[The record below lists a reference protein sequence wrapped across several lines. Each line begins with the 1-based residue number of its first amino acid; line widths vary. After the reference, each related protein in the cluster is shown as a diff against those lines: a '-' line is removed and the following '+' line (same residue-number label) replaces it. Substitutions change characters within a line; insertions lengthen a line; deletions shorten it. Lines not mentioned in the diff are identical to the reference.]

1 MSSLFRR
8 EAIENQQRQWLGS
21 IQLVRPVSLSVLVIF
36 VLLCTALVAL
46 YLGLGE
52 YTRKARIVGFLMPDS
67 GIVRLVPTQ
76 ASTVL
81 ERRANEGQH
90 VRQGDVLFVL
100 SVDLATS
107 TGDTQAAVKQS
118 LVARARS
125 LQEATQDRARLLE
138 QQQQALDR
146 RLDDMRRE
154 LGQMAAEADLQRQR
168 LSLAQA
174 QQARLEALRAD
185 NFVSSAQVQSKT
197 EDVLTVRAQ
206 LQSLERQQAA
216 QTREIATVEAERR
229 ELPVQARV
237 QQGEIDRDLAAIA
250 QQNAESDSRHRI
262 VIRAPQDGVL
272 TAVIAEPGQSVGPGV
287 ALASLVPAHAQLQAQ
302 LFAPSNAVGFLRPDQ
317 PVLLRYEAYPYQKFG
332 HQGGHVLQVSRT
344 PLQTSEMANLPLP
357 GSLAGTTL
365 GASGEPLY
373 RITVA
378 LDQQSV
384 QAYGRAQPLVAGM
397 QLEADVMLD
406 RRRLIEWVIEPL
418 LSVAGRV

>member
-1 MSSLFRR
+1 MSALFRR

-36 VLLCTALVAL
+36 VLLCAALVAL

-81 ERRANEGQH
+81 ERRANEGQRVH
-90 VRQGDVLFVL
+90 QGDVLFVL

-107 TGDTQAAVKQS
+107 AGDTQAAVKQS
-118 LVARARS
+118 LVARTRS

-138 QQQQALDR
+138 QQQRALDR

-154 LGQMAAEADLQRQR
+154 LGQMAAEAELQRQR

>member
-1 MSSLFRR
+1 MSALFRR

-36 VLLCTALVAL
+36 VLLCAALVAL

-81 ERRANEGQH
+81 ERRANEGQRVH
-90 VRQGDVLFVL
+90 QGDVLFVL

-107 TGDTQAAVKQS
+107 AGDTQAAVKQS
-118 LVARARS
+118 LVARTRS

-138 QQQQALDR
+138 QQQRALDR

-154 LGQMAAEADLQRQR
+154 LGQMAAEAELQRQR

-216 QTREIATVEAERR
+216 QTREIASVEAERR

-262 VIRAPQDGVL
+262 VIRAPQDGML
-272 TAVIAEPGQSVGPGV
+272 TAVIAEPGQSVGPGA

-332 HQGGHVLQVSRT
+332 HQSGHVLQVSRT

-384 QAYGRAQPLVAGM
+384 QAYGQAQPLVAGM

>member
-1 MSSLFRR
+1 MSALFRR

-36 VLLCTALVAL
+36 VLLCAALVAL

-81 ERRANEGQH
+81 ERRANEGQRVH
-90 VRQGDVLFVL
+90 QGDVLFVL

-107 TGDTQAAVKQS
+107 AGDTQAAVKQS
-118 LVARARS
+118 LVARTRS

-138 QQQQALDR
+138 QQQRALDR

-154 LGQMAAEADLQRQR
+154 LGQMAAEAELQRQR

-216 QTREIATVEAERR
+216 QTREIASVEAERR

-262 VIRAPQDGVL
+262 VIRAPQDGML
-272 TAVIAEPGQSVGPGV
+272 TAVIAEPGQSVGPGA

-332 HQGGHVLQVSRT
+332 HQSGHVLQVSRT

-384 QAYGRAQPLVAGM
+384 QAYGQAQALVAGM

>member
-1 MSSLFRR
+1 MSALFRR

-36 VLLCTALVAL
+36 VLLCAALVAL

-52 YTRKARIVGFLMPDS
+52 YTRKARIVGFLMPDR

-81 ERRANEGQH
+81 ERRANEGQRVH
-90 VRQGDVLFVL
+90 QGDVLFVL

-107 TGDTQAAVKQS
+107 AGDTQAAVKQS
-118 LVARARS
+118 LVARTRS

-138 QQQQALDR
+138 QQQRALDR

-154 LGQMAAEADLQRQR
+154 LGQMAAEAELQRQR

-216 QTREIATVEAERR
+216 QTREIASVEAERR

-262 VIRAPQDGVL
+262 VIRAPQDGML
-272 TAVIAEPGQSVGPGV
+272 TAVIAEPGQSVGPGA

-332 HQGGHVLQVSRT
+332 HQSGHVLQVSRT

-384 QAYGRAQPLVAGM
+384 QAYGQAQALVAGM